1 MNAAPLFKPFSWL
14 RDEQRNDPRLM
25 LIAEARDVTA
35 GAIEIVTLI
44 ERDDLDSC
52 CADEGGNDLPPLL
65 PPSTRGNLTR
75 LAVASLELLVARL
88 DDCLNYSE
96 GAVRDARDMSGLA
109 RLLPASPC
117 AGMMLTAE
125 EAAGLVA
132 LRALLD
138 GKAVLQ

>member
-14 RDEQRNDPRLM
+14 SDEQRNDPGLM

-35 GAIEIVTLI
+35 GVVELVAMI
-44 ERDDLDSC
+44 ERDDHDSC
-52 CADEGGNDLPPLL
+52 GGDEEGNDLPPLL
-65 PPSTRGNLTR
+65 SPSTRGNLTR
-75 LAVASLELLVARL
+75 LAVTSLEQLVARL
-88 DDCLNYSE
+88 DDCLNCSE
-96 GAVRDARDMSGLA
+96 EAVRKARNVSDLA